1 MAGRFCRFSVSS
13 LVRAGLL
20 TGVIDGLFSSIL
32 SVAAYG
38 STVARLFQGV
48 ASVPLGR
55 AALEGGT
62 PTAALGLLIHFC
74 VAFGWSAVFLFLV
87 RSAWI
92 RRILASRYGVA
103 QGRRGVRTLDMDGDV
118 TGVDS
123 ARRASASDPQRALVD
138 PVRRTLPVR
147 RIADRLVDQP
157 SRRSRWRIG
166 PGFYCW
172 RRAAIIAGSGRSAAW

>member
-1 MAGRFCRFSVSS
+1 MAGRFCCFSVSS

-92 RRILASRYGVA
+92 RRILASRYGVLKVA
-103 QGRRGVRTLDMDGDV
+103 AVYGPSIWMVMSLV
-118 TGVDS
+118 LIPLV
-123 ARRASASDPQRALVD
+123 ARRPPTLNARWWIQFVGHFPFVGLPIVWSISPPSDR
-138 PVRRTLPVR
+138 
-147 RIADRLVDQP
+147 
-157 SRRSRWRIG
+157 G
-166 PGFYCW
+166 G
-172 RRAAIIAGSGRSAAW
+172 G